1 MMQSETIALS
11 GDRKQVVYRA
21 GQGPPLVWLH
31 SLYGVEADTAIIEAL
46 AGRFA
51 VYAPLAPGFADLQEL
66 DSIRDIHD
74 LALHYDDTLEALEL
88 ASPIVA
94 GHSFGAMIGAE
105 LAAHVP
111 YRVSRLVLA
120 SPLGL
125 WNDAQPVADLFA
137 IPAAQMPT
145 LLYADSAHA
154 PGTAAKPDVESIVAL
169 AQGMTTVARFLWP
182 IPDRGLSR
190 RLHRVRA
197 PTIVIH
203 GALDRFVPP
212 EYADEFAARI
222 PDASRQLIP
231 GAGHMIFVEA
241 FDASIAAME
250 PALQLQ
256 LQSSKVE
263 AHA

>member
-1 MMQSETIALS
+1 MYSETIALS
-11 GDRKQVVYRA
+11 SNRKQVVYHA

-31 SLYGVEADTAIIEAL
+31 SLYGVEADAAIVEAL
-46 AGRFA
+46 ARRFS

-66 DSIRDIHD
+66 DNIRDIHD
-74 LALHYDDTLEALEL
+74 LALHYDDLLETLGL
-88 ASPIVA
+88 ASPMVA

-125 WNDAQPVADLFA
+125 WNDAYPVADLFG

-154 PGTAAKPDVESIVAL
+154 PGSAAKPDVEAIVAL

-182 IPDRGLSR
+182 IPDRGLWR
-190 RLHRVRA
+190 RLHRVRS
-197 PTIVIH
+197 PTLVIH
-203 GALDRFVPP
+203 GAEDRFVPP
-212 EYADEFAARI
+212 AYVDDFMARL
-222 PDASRQLIP
+222 PDASGHLIT

-241 FDASIAAME
+241 FDASLAAME
-250 PALQLQ
+250 PSLALQLQ
-256 LQSSKVE
+256 LSKVE
-263 AHA
+263 APA